1 MKKLFNLLV
10 AFVLFVGIVPVFA
23 DTTTGK
29 ITITNAANG
38 KEYKVYEI
46 LHLESYDIAK
56 KAYAYKATSEWES
69 FVNSQTNYFNV
80 DGQGYVTWK
89 DGASAADLAK
99 IAIEYA
105 KENNIDPKA
114 TNTATADGNLV
125 FKNLDLGYYLVD
137 SSMGA
142 LCGLTTTNPE
152 ASIKEKNTIPT
163 IEKEVKEDSSNQY
176 GETNTAQIGDVIDF
190 RTTVTAGNGAENYVI
205 HDTMTSG
212 LTLLTNSIVVKV
224 NGTTVSASTDTA
236 KTYTVTATS
245 SGFTITFDNTY
256 SKSFTSSTV
265 IVVEYQAKLNEN
277 AIVGKVADNENGNDN
292 DTYLSY
298 GVNHETSHDKT
309 RTYTFSF
316 DLVKTDINGNQL
328 EGAEFIL
335 LDKSKNAIP
344 VVKVGT
350 TGNTY
355 RVAMENETGVNI
367 VVGRATIEGLDS
379 DTYYL
384 KEVKQPDGYN
394 KLATDV
400 EVTIGDGN
408 NSITKI
414 EEVKNDDS
422 NVVTIKYTG
431 GVQVINTTGAE
442 LPSTGSFGTF
452 MFVFMGT
459 LTVLVCG
466 ILLVTKFRMSK
477 ISA

>member
-46 LHLESYDIAK
+46 LHLESYDNTK
-56 KAYAYKATSEWES
+56 KAYAYKATSTWES
-69 FVNSQTNYFNV
+69 FVNSDDIKGVYLNV
-80 DGQGYVTWK
+80 DAQGYVTWVEN
-89 DGASAADLAK
+89 ADVKAFAE
-99 IAIEYA
+99 IALEYA
-105 KENNIDPKA
+105 KNNTIAPTA
-114 TNTATADGNLV
+114 TKKATADGNLV
-125 FKNLDLGYYLVD
+125 FDGLDLGYYLVD

-142 LCGLTTTNPE
+142 LCGLTTTKPE
-152 ASIKEKNTIPT
+152 ASVVEKNTIPT
-163 IEKEVKEDSSNQY
+163 ITKEVKEDSTGNY
-176 GETNTAQIGDVIDF
+176 GETNTAQIGDIIDF

-224 NGTTVSASTDTA
+224 NDTTVSPSTETT

-256 SKSFTSSTV
+256 SKTFTSSTK

-277 AIVGKVADNENGNDN
+277 AIVGKVVDSESGNDN

-298 GVNHETSHDKT
+298 GVGHETSHDKT

-335 LDKSKNAIP
+335 LDKNKVAIP
-344 VVKVGT
+344 VVKVG
-350 TGNTY
+350 NKY
-355 RVAMENETGVNI
+355 RVAVTGETGVNI

-384 KEVKQPDGYN
+384 REVKQPAGYN

-400 EVTIGDGN
+400 TVTIGDGN
-408 NSITKI
+408 NSITNT
-414 EEVKNDDS
+414 EEVTNSDS

>member
-23 DTTTGK
+23 DTTGK

-46 LHLESYDIAK
+46 LHLESYDNAK
-56 KAYAYKATSEWES
+56 KAYAYKATSTWES
-69 FVNSQTNYFNV
+69 FVKSQTSYFIV
-80 DGQGYVTWK
+80 DAQGYVTWK

-105 KENNIDPKA
+105 KNNTNIEPTA
-114 TNTATADGNLV
+114 TKTATADGNLV
-125 FKNLDLGYYLVD
+125 FDNLDLGYYLVD

-142 LCGLTTTNPE
+142 LCGLTTTKPE
-152 ASIKEKNTIPT
+152 ASINEKNTIPT
-163 IEKEVKEDSSNQY
+163 ITKEVKEDSSSNY
-176 GETNTAQIGDVIDF
+176 GKTNTAQIGDVIDF

-212 LTLLTNSIVVKV
+212 LTLLTDTIVVKV

-245 SGFTITFDNTY
+245 NGFTIEFDNTY
-256 SKSFTSSTV
+256 SKSFTGSTK

-277 AIVGKVADNENGNDN
+277 AIVGKVADSESGNDN

-298 GVNHETSHDKT
+298 GVGHETSHDKT

-335 LDKSKNAIP
+335 LDVNKVAIP

-355 RVAMENETGVNI
+355 RVALTGETGVNI

-379 DTYYL
+379 DKYYL
-384 KEVKQPDGYN
+384 KEVKQPAGYN
-394 KLATDV
+394 ILASDV
-400 EVTIGDGN
+400 EVIIGDSN
-408 NSITKI
+408 NSITNT
-414 EEVKNDDS
+414 EEVTNNDG
-422 NVVTIKYTG
+422 NVVTINYTG

>member
-1 MKKLFNLLV
+1 
-10 AFVLFVGIVPVFA
+10 
-23 DTTTGK
+23 
-29 ITITNAANG
+29 
-38 KEYKVYEI
+38 
-46 LHLESYDIAK
+46 
-56 KAYAYKATSEWES
+56 
-69 FVNSQTNYFNV
+69 
-80 DGQGYVTWK
+80 
-89 DGASAADLAK
+89 
-99 IAIEYA
+99 
-105 KENNIDPKA
+105 
-114 TNTATADGNLV
+114 
-125 FKNLDLGYYLVD
+125 
-137 SSMGA
+137 MGA
-142 LCGLTTTNPE
+142 LCGLTTTKPE
-152 ASIKEKNTIPT
+152 ASVIEKNTIPT
-163 IEKEVKEDSSNQY
+163 ITKKVKEDSTGNY

-212 LTLLTNSIVVKV
+212 LTLLTNTIVVKV

-335 LDKSKNAIP
+335 LDKNKNAIK

-355 RVAMENETGVNI
+355 RVAVTGETGVNI

-384 KEVKQPDGYN
+384 REVKQPDGYN

-400 EVTIGDGN
+400 TVTIGDGN

-422 NVVTIKYTG
+422 NVVTINYTG